1 MEVVKTKW
9 RGECGGVVVVKMDN
23 KKVEVEVK
31 ESKEHE

>member
-9 RGECGGVVVVKMDN
+9 RGECCGTVVKMDT